1 MKRTQDQQLSFCQ
14 LTLSCVAHHPKALPR
29 LSSLSADKHDSEDM
43 LVIGNCSSK
52 PTVHTHEECVLIRR
66 RKCPC
71 SVRMCK
77 LGQCTLPILGARVC
91 AIIPKMASEC
101 RTVSCY
107 IRPHDRDA
115 SLYISN
121 TCHDESARGAILLDP
136 VNVPIS
142 RIGQEFHVARWL

>member
-29 LSSLSADKHDSEDM
+29 LSSWSADKHDSEDM
-43 LVIGNCSSK
+43 LVIGNCSSN
-52 PTVHTHEECVLIRR
+52 PVATTVLTHEECVLIRR

-77 LGQCTLPILGARVC
+77 LGQCTLPILGACVC

-107 IRPHDRDA
+107 DPMI
-115 SLYISN
+115 
-121 TCHDESARGAILLDP
+121 EMLLCTSQIP
-136 VNVPIS
+136 VTMSPL
-142 RIGQEFHVARWL
+142 VARSYLTRSMFPSVG